1 MDMVDQI
8 LIDRF
13 FSPAAGWLQ
22 HRFGVSQWRA
32 SLECLNGNAAFYL
45 AGIALSIAGK
55 GLNDGIFIDLL
66 RGTGWLLIVDFARR
80 VALRQSASSIGVQ
93 SARMGEWL
101 IRTILVATI
110 PFSLLTV
117 RGATSLCFTMSLLF
131 LVLHLYFKASDTP
144 PPEPQRKLMLARSRA

>member
-1 MDMVDQI
+1 MEMFDQI

-13 FSPAAGWLQ
+13 FSPVAGWLQ
-22 HRFGVSQWRA
+22 HRFGVNQWRA
-32 SLECLNGNAAFYL
+32 SLECLNGNVAFYL
-45 AGIALSIAGK
+45 AGIALTIASK

-101 IRTILVATI
+101 IRIVLVAAF
-110 PFSLLTV
+110 PLSLLTV
-117 RGATSLCFTMSLLF
+117 RGAASLCFTLSLLF
-131 LVLHLYFKASDTP
+131 MVLHLYFKASDTP
-144 PPEPQRKLMLARSRA
+144 PPEPKRKASLARLRA